1 MSSTVDYIN
10 NPTTQFV
17 EYVANNVVSEFHSS
31 PGMNMSALLNILS
44 IKFSS
49 NPMAGAFAASVRI
62 HGNNFPANGGYTN
75 QRYQNDPRDR
85 QFDRGHH
92 YGPGMHTGYHDTRL
106 TQMHQRS
113 STPSRDHRENHY
125 NETRGRSMGREEQ
138 RPTRA
143 PSAHRQPEPIKRSGT
158 PARQS
163 RDVRDD
169 DVKSTTSSHVEKGP
183 KPVKKTVEKPSNVGL
198 KLFTIEQSPIIK
210 SQMSIPENLLPS
222 EAKRRWSFL
231 TDSERAVYA
240 EKQAAYDEKV
250 TMEKLASKAAER
262 DGFKI
267 FFSETFD
274 LLKSQGITFEP
285 GKKKIEISKRWGKL
299 SPEERAVY
307 AFRQRE
313 QDEKVRLFIESKIA
327 SGEWP
332 QLDEKTLKELKE
344 MRSNQVYLASFNY
357 NANITPMLSM
367 VLFSSQHFFQLQ
379 MLLGIPGRVDA
390 LVVDRNRTI
399 PVKSLDEV
407 INAIMNLTGVTIRFP
422 GAVMNSDM
430 KTLWTNFLKSED
442 SKMFGYT
449 KHVAKPQEE
458 TDEDMMEVV
467 ASQPIV
473 ASQPPPSSPKF
484 FGSPP
489 PSFSGSSPPKFST
502 NGAL

>member
-10 NPTTQFV
+10 KPTTQFV
-17 EYVANNVVSEFHSS
+17 EYVANNVVNEFHSS
-31 PGMNMSALLNILS
+31 PGMNMSALLHILS

-49 NPMAGAFAASVRI
+49 NPMAGAFAASVRT
-62 HGNNFPANGGYTN
+62 HGNYFPSNPGYPQNGNYNRPQYNPTS
-75 QRYQNDPRDR
+75 QRD
-85 QFDRGHH
+85 
-92 YGPGMHTGYHDTRL
+92 YHDARL

-138 RPTRA
+138 RTTRA

-169 DVKSTTSSHVEKGP
+169 DVKSTTSSHNEKAP
-183 KPVKKTVEKPSNVGL
+183 KPAKKTVEKPSNVGL

-210 SQMSIPENLLPS
+210 SQMSIPENMLPS

-299 SPEERAVY
+299 SPEERSVY
-307 AFRQRE
+307 ASRQRE

-327 SGEWP
+327 SGAWP
-332 QLDEKTLKELKE
+332 QVDEKTLKELKE

-357 NANITPMLSM
+357 NPNITPMLSM
-367 VLFSSQHFFQLQ
+367 ILFSSQHFFQLQ
-379 MLLGIPGRVDA
+379 MLLGIPGHVNN
-390 LVVDRNRTI
+390 LVVDRNRMI

-407 INAIMNLTGVTIRFP
+407 INAIMNLTGVSIRFP
-422 GAVMNSDM
+422 GAVMNSDL
-430 KTLWTNFLKSED
+430 KTLWTNFLKSEH
-442 SKMFGYT
+442 SGMFGYT
-449 KHVAKPQEE
+449 KHIAKPQEE
-458 TDEDMMEVV
+458 TVEDMMENLQLE
-467 ASQPIV
+467 SQPIV

-484 FGSPP
+484 FGSAV
-489 PSFSGSSPPKFST
+489 PSFSVSSPPKFST